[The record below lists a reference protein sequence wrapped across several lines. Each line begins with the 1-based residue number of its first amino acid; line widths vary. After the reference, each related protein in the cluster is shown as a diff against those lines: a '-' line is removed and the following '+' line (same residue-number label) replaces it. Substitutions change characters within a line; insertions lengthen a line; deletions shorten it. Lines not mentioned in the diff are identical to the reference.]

1 MKHAGALLLGLL
13 LVWVSCWLSLGL
25 LWGQPT
31 LLLHPLQASQD
42 LRVLYLVLLYA
53 GMVGLL
59 VGLWKRTPPGTHW
72 GRPGLLTVQVWA
84 MGAGGICLQRLCLAG
99 AWQGP
104 SWPTSQAWLSALL
117 LAPLLALVEEAVFR
131 GYLYGVLRSELGR
144 VRAAFVVSVFFSL
157 VHLFRPGA
165 LLFKLAYGF
174 GLVLTSLV
182 LTVVVEKA
190 GIWAAAAMHSSWISA
205 NVLDPPGRVDS
216 GWWPGLAGEPSA
228 GLCSWILLILMGLT
242 CWKTLRANWEVHKS

>member
-1 MKHAGALLLGLL
+1 MKRAGYLLLGLL
-13 LVWVSCWLSLGL
+13 LVWVSCWLSLGM

-31 LLLHPLQASQD
+31 LLLHPLQASQG
-42 LRVLYLVLLYA
+42 LRVLYLVMLYA

-59 VGLWKRTPPGTHW
+59 WGLWKRNPPATHW
-72 GRPGLLTVQVWA
+72 GRPGPLTVQVWA
-84 MGAGGICLQRLCLAG
+84 MGVGGICLQRLCLAG
-99 AWQGP
+99 ALQGLC
-104 SWPTSQAWLSALL
+104 WPTSQAWLSAIL

-131 GYLYGVLRSELGR
+131 GYLYGALRSELGGA
-144 VRAAFVVSVFFSL
+144 RAAWMVSVFFSL

-165 LLFKLAYGF
+165 LPFKLAYGF

-205 NVLDPPGRVDS
+205 NILDPPGRVES
-216 GWWPGLAGEPSA
+216 GWWSGLAGEPSA
-228 GLCSWILLILMGLT
+228 GLCSWILLLLMGLT
-242 CWKTLRANWEVHKS
+242 CWKTLRANGEVQES